1 MTQPLIGISG
11 RPIRGHQLND
21 MPVSFLDAPMDLY
34 FSEYA
39 TSVAQAGGLP
49 VHLSP
54 AGGAA
59 IVDRLDAL
67 VISGGE
73 DVDSRRYGEAP
84 GPRSGPFSVDRDAF
98 EFALV
103 ERALDR
109 GIPILG
115 ICRGHQLINVALGGS
130 LIQHLPVGEGESH
143 AAVVYDRAHKSHR
156 VRIAEASQLASLY
169 GTNAHVNSFHHQ
181 AVNQPGNGVTPVAWA
196 EDGVVEAY
204 EVEGRPVIGVQ
215 WHPECFGDDPLF
227 GWLVSEAQ
235 SA

>member
-1 MTQPLIGISG
+1 
-11 RPIRGHQLND
+11 
-21 MPVSFLDAPMDLY
+21 
-34 FSEYA
+34 
-39 TSVAQAGGLP
+39 
-49 VHLSP
+49 
-54 AGGAA
+54 
-59 IVDRLDAL
+59 
-67 VISGGE
+67 
-73 DVDSRRYGEAP
+73 
-84 GPRSGPFSVDRDAF
+84 
-98 EFALV
+98 
-103 ERALDR
+103 
-109 GIPILG
+109 
-115 ICRGHQLINVALGGS
+115 
-130 LIQHLPVGEGESH
+130 ESH